1 MAKSRFLI
9 KFVDKDGVTSY
20 LKGNTTEKQ
29 LRWGILMT
37 YTEY

>member
-20 LKGNTTEKQ
+20 LKGNTTERQ
-29 LRWGILMT
+29 LPLLQRA
-37 YTEY
+37 